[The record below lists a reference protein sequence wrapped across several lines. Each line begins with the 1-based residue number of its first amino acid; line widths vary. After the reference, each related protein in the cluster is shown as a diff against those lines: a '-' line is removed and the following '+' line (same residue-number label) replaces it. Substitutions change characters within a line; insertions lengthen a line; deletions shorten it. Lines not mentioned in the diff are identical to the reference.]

1 MNRLTE
7 QEERRRRRMWE
18 AGMTDGQIAEECCVV
33 REAIILW
40 RKKRGLKCNSEGGRP
55 TRIDREEVI
64 RLIRG
69 GYSNTVIAMEMDCD
83 PKSIGYIRRKY
94 T

>member
-40 RKKRGLKCNSEGGRP
+40 RKRRGLKCNSEGGRP

-69 GYSNTVIAMEMDCD
+69 GYSNSVIAAQFGCSKD
-83 PKSIGYIRRKY
+83 SISYIRRRY
-94 T
+94 A